1 MSEPAK
7 PWSPVVVA
15 FVGVGIPTA
24 AVAAVAVWLGAAAVG
39 AVVALLVVVA
49 GVVLAWSPVPVE
61 VERSMILEEIERGE
75 PRSREQVR
83 RRARRSS
90 VQLGLAVALAGGIG
104 LAIALAGL

>member
-1 MSEPAK
+1 
-7 PWSPVVVA
+7 
-15 FVGVGIPTA
+15 
-24 AVAAVAVWLGAAAVG
+24 
-39 AVVALLVVVA
+39 
-49 GVVLAWSPVPVE
+49 
-61 VERSMILEEIERGE
+61 MILEEIERGE

>member
-1 MSEPAK
+1 MSDPANRWI
-7 PWSPVVVA
+7 PPVVA

-24 AVAAVAVWLGAAAVG
+24 AVAVVAVWRGAAAIG

-75 PRSREQVR
+75 PRSRAQVR
-83 RRARRSS
+83 RQARKSS
-90 VQLGLAVALAGGIG
+90 LQLGLAVALAGGIG
-104 LAIALAGL
+104 LAIALAAL